1 MAFSPSKSRETTLNI
16 DPHCDNDGF
25 LISTLRAGGPE
36 LTSLPAFHKPVSRE
50 YRRTTHTEQLSE
62 QRELEEEVRKILGEL
77 GINQRINVDI
87 VGRYS
92 MVRPEPAP
100 IPTVPVVFADPL
112 PIDKL
117 IHETLLRRPHC
128 HPISKSDPICPIWGR
143 ICGQILTDCNIQQ
156 WSGVSYWRY
165 GTDDVPDNNPMTVIM
180 SLLESAQ
187 GSFAKDLQWIRGIL
201 EANELED
208 IDILFMRDE
217 TVRL

>member
-36 LTSLPAFHKPVSRE
+36 LFSLPAFHKPVSRE

-77 GINQRINVDI
+77 GIKQRINVDI

-100 IPTVPVVFADPL
+100 IPTVLVVFADPL
-112 PIDKL
+112 PIDSSNWRKAAKE
-117 IHETLLRRPHC
+117 IHSR
-128 HPISKSDPICPIWGR
+128 SDPISPIWGR
-143 ICGQILTDCNIQQ
+143 ICGQILTDCNIKQ

-180 SLLESAQ
+180 SLLKSAQ

-217 TVRL
+217 TVKL